1 MNQHKTRHDE
11 NLKRLARAEGQVRGV
26 TRMIERGDY
35 CIDIITQIHAIQ
47 SALGAV
53 ARKVLEK
60 HLDTC
65 VTEALRSKS
74 KADTNQKIQEVMKV
88 MKRTCR

>member
-35 CIDIITQIHAIQ
+35 CIDISQHWVQ
-47 SALGAV
+47 LPG
-53 ARKVLEK
+53 
-60 HLDTC
+60 
-65 VTEALRSKS
+65 KS
-74 KADTNQKIQEVMKV
+74 SRNTSIRV
-88 MKRTCR
+88 